1 MQPDEFYFEPTEY
14 NAKCKIQTKCDVKGF
29 LAILKETGMEPELKW
44 FEDHPQFGHILH
56 MVEEPNH
63 RVQGLWMLLLRTVKV
78 DRDNVVWFVVNGV
91 PIRYSLREHALLCG
105 FNCEDYPVGMN
116 PSKTSGKYKSKLKMK
131 VFGEKKKVCIKDVRD
146 ELMSMIDEETSKKRL
161 KLTILLFLCSVIASK
176 PNVEGNI
183 DLFLWKMAEN
193 PDLCITFPWGR
204 LTFENTVKV
213 LYHGLELMN
222 GSAKKS
228 FCAPAFAI
236 PLEILAFEAIPILK
250 KSCRVVVDKLI
261 PTCPRMC
268 KTKFSLYGKKGWSMK
283 ELYGKLGDTQDIE
296 SILVTEYEEEEEL
309 LSHIFYPTYDGF
321 DIMLD
326 GWINHLEA
334 KKKICWKE
342 LFDVDVAS
350 RNSNKQ
356 GTLPVEKLDPKKN
369 PALLQYLKTFED
381 SLRQEFR
388 EEYATKEELKKKNK
402 KLRTR
407 VKLLRG
413 KVRFLRSEV
422 KSLRSY
428 DYGGYGYEYEAEETE
443 K

>member
-176 PNVEGNI
+176 PNVE
-183 DLFLWKMAEN
+183 
-193 PDLCITFPWGR
+193 
-204 LTFENTVKV
+204 
-213 LYHGLELMN
+213 
-222 GSAKKS
+222 AKKS